1 LWGSLYPSKRLL
13 KTSLQ
18 IFVNHLT
25 PSFVIPVR
33 RAAQALPFEEN
44 SMQNH
49 RLVHRILSAIALTV
63 LMFASTGVAQQR
75 PATPATGP
83 VATPAP
89 APNEGDIRSTQT
101 ELIRLLRLSPTLTT
115 VVSHDP
121 SLLSNQEYVSRNNP
135 QLAAF
140 LAAHPEVARN
150 PEFYLFS
157 HLKHEDGQPDE
168 ALEKAVWPD
177 VYRAQNPPSS
187 FERVWSDLIPLLAF
201 ACGLVAIILLARM
214 FIENRRWSRIFKMQ
228 SDVHGRLI
236 ERFTS
241 NQELA
246 VYMQSE
252 AGRKFLE
259 AAPLPV
265 AFDQQQRVPSAV
277 ARVLAPLQTGIIMV
291 LLGIGLLLL
300 RHTEPGMNTPMLFFG
315 TVVLMPGIGFIISA
329 GVSWF
334 LASRLGLMPSDTTQN
349 RLDSSLGAAFRDR
362 Q

>member
-1 LWGSLYPSKRLL
+1 ML
-13 KTSLQ
+13 KL
-18 IFVNHLT
+18 
-25 PSFVIPVR
+25 R
-33 RAAQALPFEEN
+33 RA
-44 SMQNH
+44 
-49 RLVHRILSAIALTV
+49 HRILTAIALTS
-63 LMFASTGVAQQR
+63 LMLAPVAIAQQHAAPPKAEPER
-75 PATPATGP
+75 SLGP
-83 VATPAP
+83 V
-89 APNEGDIRSTQT
+89 PNDGDVRSTQS

-121 SLLSNQEYVSRNNP
+121 SLLSNQDYVSRNNP

-187 FERVWSDLIPLLAF
+187 FDRVWSDLVPLLAF
-201 ACGLVAIILLARM
+201 ACGLVAVFMLARM

-228 SDVHGRLI
+228 SDVHGKLI

-246 VYMQSE
+246 SYMQTE

-259 AAPLPV
+259 AAPIPV
-265 AFDQQQRVPSAV
+265 AFDQHQHVPSAI
-277 ARVLAPLQTGIIMV
+277 ARVLTPLQAGIVMV
-291 LLGIGLLLL
+291 LLGLGLLSLQQAGPD
-300 RHTEPGMNTPMLFFG
+300 TQIPMRILG
-315 TVVLMPGIGFIISA
+315 TLVLAPGIGFIISA

-334 LASRLGLMPSDTTQN
+334 LAQRLGLMPDPAAQN
-349 RLDSSLGAAFRDR
+349 RLDSPLDASFRDR

>member
-1 LWGSLYPSKRLL
+1 
-13 KTSLQ
+13 
-18 IFVNHLT
+18 
-25 PSFVIPVR
+25 
-33 RAAQALPFEEN
+33 
-44 SMQNH
+44 MQNH
-49 RLVHRILSAIALTV
+49 RLVHRILPAIALALLT
-63 LMFASTGVAQQR
+63 LGPLATAQQH
-75 PATPATGP
+75 PATPKPEPERSLLGP
-83 VATPAP
+83 V
-89 APNEGDIRSTQT
+89 PNDGDVRSTQT

-177 VYRAQNPPSS
+177 VYRAQNPSSS

-259 AAPLPV
+259 AAPIPV
-265 AFDQQQRVPSAV
+265 AFDQHQRVPSAI
-277 ARVLAPLQTGIIMV
+277 ARVLTPLQAGIVMV
-291 LLGIGLLLL
+291 LLGLGLLSLQQAGPD
-300 RHTEPGMNTPMLFFG
+300 TQIPMRILG
-315 TVVLMPGIGFIISA
+315 TLVLAPGIGFIISA

-334 LASRLGLMPSDTTQN
+334 LAQRLGLMPDTAAQN
-349 RLDSSLGAAFRDR
+349 RLDSPLDASFRDR

>member
-1 LWGSLYPSKRLL
+1 MR
-13 KTSLQ
+13 
-18 IFVNHLT
+18 
-25 PSFVIPVR
+25 
-33 RAAQALPFEEN
+33 
-44 SMQNH
+44 NH
-49 RLVHRILSAIALTV
+49 RLIRRILPAIASISLILGPLAT
-63 LMFASTGVAQQR
+63 AQQHPTS
-75 PATPATGP
+75 PAAAVAP
-83 VATPAP
+83 V
-89 APNEGDIRSTQT
+89 PNDGDVRSTQT

-157 HLKHEDGQPDE
+157 HLQHEDGQPDE

-187 FERVWSDLIPLLAF
+187 FDRVWSDLVPLLAF
-201 ACGLVAIILLARM
+201 GCGLVALIMLARM
-214 FIENRRWSRIFKMQ
+214 FIENRRWGRIFKMQ

-246 VYMQSE
+246 SYMQTE

-259 AAPLPV
+259 AAPIPI
-265 AFDQQQRVPSAV
+265 AFDQNQRVPSAI
-277 ARVLAPLQTGIIMV
+277 ARVLTPLQAGIVMV
-291 LLGIGLLLL
+291 LLGLGLLSLQQAGPD
-300 RHTEPGMNTPMLFFG
+300 TQIPMRILG
-315 TVVLMPGIGFIISA
+315 TLVLAPGIGFIISA

-334 LASRLGLMPSDTTQN
+334 LAQRLGLMPDPAAQN
-349 RLDSSLGAAFRDR
+349 KLDSPLDASFRDR

>member
-1 LWGSLYPSKRLL
+1 MGNAMPETGHSLKIGERVLTKAVTHSLLQVEGRISSSCSRVKMHNRLL
-13 KTSLQ
+13 CR
-18 IFVNHLT
+18 
-25 PSFVIPVR
+25 IPAITL
-33 RAAQALPFEEN
+33 AA
-44 SMQNH
+44 
-49 RLVHRILSAIALTV
+49 
-63 LMFASTGVAQQR
+63 LMLGGLGTAQQR
-75 PATPATGP
+75 PAAPANAPASTPAG
-83 VATPAP
+83 
-89 APNEGDIRSTQT
+89 APNERDVSSTQT

-140 LAAHPEVARN
+140 LATHPEVARN

-187 FERVWSDLIPLLAF
+187 FERVWDGLIPLLAF

-241 NQELA
+241 NQEIA
-246 VYMQSE
+246 SYMQTE

-277 ARVLAPLQTGIIMV
+277 TRILTPLQTGIIMV

-300 RHTEPGMNTPMLFFG
+300 RHTEPDMKTPMLFFG

-334 LASRLGLMPSDTTQN
+334 LASRLGLMPSETTQN
-349 RLDSSLGAAFRDR
+349 RTESPLGAYRDR
-362 Q
+362 

>member
-1 LWGSLYPSKRLL
+1 
-13 KTSLQ
+13 
-18 IFVNHLT
+18 
-25 PSFVIPVR
+25 
-33 RAAQALPFEEN
+33 
-44 SMQNH
+44 MQNR

-63 LMFASTGVAQQR
+63 LMLATLGVAQKR
-75 PATPATGP
+75 PATPANGP
-83 VATPAP
+83 VAAVAPTP
-89 APNEGDIRSTQT
+89 NDGDVRSTQT
-101 ELIRLLRLSPTLTT
+101 ELIRLLRVSPTLTT

-187 FERVWSDLIPLLAF
+187 FDRVWSDLIPLLAF

-259 AAPLPV
+259 AAPIPV
-265 AFDQQQRVPSAV
+265 AFDQHQRVPSAI
-277 ARVLAPLQTGIIMV
+277 ARVLTPLQAGIVMV
-291 LLGIGLLLL
+291 LLGLGLLSLQQAGPD
-300 RHTEPGMNTPMLFFG
+300 TQIPMRILG
-315 TVVLMPGIGFIISA
+315 TLVLAPGIGFIISA

-334 LASRLGLMPSDTTQN
+334 LAQRLGLMPDTAAQN
-349 RLDSSLGAAFRDR
+349 RLDSPLDASFRDR

>member
-1 LWGSLYPSKRLL
+1 
-13 KTSLQ
+13 
-18 IFVNHLT
+18 
-25 PSFVIPVR
+25 
-33 RAAQALPFEEN
+33 
-44 SMQNH
+44 MQNH
-49 RLVHRILSAIALTV
+49 RLVHRILPAIALALLT
-63 LMFASTGVAQQR
+63 LGPLATAQQH
-75 PATPATGP
+75 PATKPEPERSLLGP
-83 VATPAP
+83 V
-89 APNEGDIRSTQT
+89 PNDGDVRSTQT

-177 VYRAQNPPSS
+177 VYRAQNPSSS

-259 AAPLPV
+259 AAPIPV
-265 AFDQQQRVPSAV
+265 AFDQHQRVPSAI
-277 ARVLAPLQTGIIMV
+277 ARVLTPLQAGIVMV
-291 LLGIGLLLL
+291 LLGLGLLSLQQAGPD
-300 RHTEPGMNTPMLFFG
+300 TQIPMRILG
-315 TVVLMPGIGFIISA
+315 TLVLAPGIGFIISA

-334 LASRLGLMPSDTTQN
+334 LAQRLGLMPDTAAQN
-349 RLDSSLGAAFRDR
+349 RLDSPLDASFRDR

>member
-1 LWGSLYPSKRLL
+1 M
-13 KTSLQ
+13 
-18 IFVNHLT
+18 
-25 PSFVIPVR
+25 
-33 RAAQALPFEEN
+33 LPGT
-44 SMQNH
+44 
-49 RLVHRILSAIALTV
+49 AI
-63 LMFASTGVAQQR
+63 AQQR
-75 PATPATGP
+75 PATPSTGP
-83 VATPAP
+83 VAAASPV
-89 APNEGDIRSTQT
+89 PNDGDVRSTQS

-121 SLLSNQEYVSRNNP
+121 SLLSNQDYVARNNP

-157 HLKHEDGQPDE
+157 HLKREDGQPDE

-177 VYRAQNPPSS
+177 VYRAQNPQSS
-187 FERVWSDLIPLLAF
+187 FERVWDGLIPLLAF

-214 FIENRRWSRIFKMQ
+214 FIENRRWGRIFKMQ

-236 ERFTS
+236 ERFTT

-246 VYMQSE
+246 SYMQTD

-259 AAPLPV
+259 AAPLPI
-265 AFDQQQRVPSAV
+265 AFEQHQRVPSAI
-277 ARVLAPLQTGIIMV
+277 ARILTPLQTGIVMV

-300 RHTEPGMNTPMLFFG
+300 RHTEPDMNTPMLFFG

-329 GVSWF
+329 GASWF
-334 LASRLGLMPSDTTQN
+334 LASRLGLMPTDGS
-349 RLDSSLGAAFRDR
+349 RSDSSLNAAYRER
-362 Q
+362 